1 MFFRGKK
8 TTNQITYKP
17 DTQWNDPV
25 MTVTSAF
32 HEWRKTSY
40 QLTGDCL
47 VIFHIYL
54 CCSTFATAKKYRILC
69 PRPSSFPVFDAKFG
83 FHFWRNPLMT
93 PLSLS
98 HFAGQQLKFFRQ
110 LQAFSDFTGVSQ
122 HPSYANGLPSKS
134 QENTGDFPQS
144 EDDFLGKPRAGT
156 M

>member
-1 MFFRGKK
+1 
-8 TTNQITYKP
+8 
-17 DTQWNDPV
+17 

-98 HFAGQQLKFFRQ
+98 HFAGQQLKY
-110 LQAFSDFTGVSQ
+110 FSPTPGIQ
-122 HPSYANGLPSKS
+122 
-134 QENTGDFPQS
+134 
-144 EDDFLGKPRAGT
+144 
-156 M
+156 

>member
-1 MFFRGKK
+1 MFFRGVE

-25 MTVTSAF
+25 ITVTAAF

-83 FHFWRNPLMT
+83 SHFWRNPLMT

-98 HFAGQQLKFFRQ
+98 HFAGQQLKFF
-110 LQAFSDFTGVSQ
+110 F
-122 HPSYANGLPSKS
+122 ANSRHSVTSLASP
-134 QENTGDFPQS
+134 NTRHMRMDYPANHRKIPEIFHKAKMI
-144 EDDFLGKPRAGT
+144 F
-156 M
+156 